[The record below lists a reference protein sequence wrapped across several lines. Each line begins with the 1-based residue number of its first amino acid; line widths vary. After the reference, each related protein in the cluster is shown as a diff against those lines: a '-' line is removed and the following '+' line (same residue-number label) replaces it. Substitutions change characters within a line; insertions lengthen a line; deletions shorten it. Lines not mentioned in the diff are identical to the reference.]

1 MYEKIDKNGNISAN
15 SANVIV
21 IDKNGLVKEINT
33 GGGGGPPSGPAGGD
47 LSGTYPNP
55 SVVWANG
62 QPTYDLVYYPL
73 TTNPAGYLT
82 QQSVL
87 QYPNLGSFPV
97 TGAVNTIYI
106 ALDTDVPYYWDGVS
120 YQVLL
125 SSTSGITGF
134 GTINTLPKFSPT
146 GSELRNSRFTDDGA
160 VGRYGST
167 SNYVEFITGANV
179 FLKLDRGQS
188 KMQFILGNPL
198 IFQES
203 TIYSDNTYGTALET
217 KGYLAFRVGATAT
230 TEGLRIL
237 STGQLELPQT
247 PATGTISDF
256 VLLRDTSGNVKQ
268 IAYPTVPTV
277 TPAALTKTD
286 DTNVTLTL
294 GGTPATA
301 LLQATSI
308 TVGWTGTLADSRIA
322 SSTAWNNKLN
332 DILLSDMSINMPVNA
347 AASINNVVGAALTV
361 SLGPTTRTIADTN
374 LFTRTTR
381 TALETTIVP
390 ANVPSFRQTGG
401 FTINTGFKVAFKFG
415 ASTGATNSNVRYSMG
430 VFTAGFIVTNVDPTT
445 FINCAAFARID
456 GNTNWQFIHND
467 ATGTATAI
475 DLGASFPA
483 NTVSTDMYYAVIETV
498 GANIKYTLTRLNT
511 GDTTTGTVSS
521 NLVAVSTLLGL
532 CAGCSNN
539 ANAAICALDFA
550 GMQLIKFY

>member
-1 MYEKIDKNGNISAN
+1 
-15 SANVIV
+15 
-21 IDKNGLVKEINT
+21 
-33 GGGGGPPSGPAGGD
+33 
-47 LSGTYPNP
+47 
-55 SVVWANG
+55 
-62 QPTYDLVYYPL
+62 
-73 TTNPAGYLT
+73 
-82 QQSVL
+82 
-87 QYPNLGSFPV
+87 
-97 TGAVNTIYI
+97 
-106 ALDTDVPYYWDGVS
+106 
-120 YQVLL
+120 
-125 SSTSGITGF
+125 
-134 GTINTLPKFSPT
+134 
-146 GSELRNSRFTDDGA
+146 
-160 VGRYGST
+160 
-167 SNYVEFITGANV
+167 
-179 FLKLDRGQS
+179 
-188 KMQFILGNPL
+188 MQFILGNPL

>member
-1 MYEKIDKNGNISAN
+1 MYEFIDKNGNISAN
-15 SANVIV
+15 AANVIV
-21 IDKNGLVKEINT
+21 IDKNGLVKQVST
-33 GGGGGPPSGPAGGD
+33 GGGGSPTGPAGGD

-87 QYPNLGSFPV
+87 QYPNLASFPLV
-97 TGAVNTIYI
+97 GSLNTIYI

-134 GTINTLPKFSPT
+134 GTVNTLPKFSPT

-160 VGRYGST
+160 IGKYGST

-188 KMQFILGNPL
+188 KMQFYLGNPL

-203 TIYSDNTYGTALET
+203 SIYSDNTYGTALET
-217 KGYLAFRVGATAT
+217 KGYLAFRTGATAT

-247 PATGTISDF
+247 PATGTTSDF
-256 VLLRDTSGNVKQ
+256 VLLRDVSGNVKQ

-301 LLQATSI
+301 LLEATSL
-308 TVGWTGTLADSRIA
+308 TLGWTGTLADSRIA
-322 SSTAWNNKLN
+322 SSTTWNNKLN
-332 DILLSDMSINMPVNA
+332 DILLSDMTINMPNNA
-347 AASINNVVGAALTV
+347 AASTNNVVGAALTF
-361 SLGPTTRTIADTN
+361 SNGPTTRTIADTS

-381 TALETTIVP
+381 TALETTAVA
-390 ANVPSFRQTGG
+390 ANVSAFRQISGY
-401 FTINTGFKVAFKFG
+401 FTINTGFKLTFKMG

-430 VFTAGFIVTNVDPTT
+430 VFTANFSPTNVDPTT

-456 GNTNWQFIHND
+456 GNNNWQFIHND
-467 ATGTATAI
+467 NSGTATAI
-475 DLGASFPA
+475 DLGDK
-483 NTVSTDMYYAVIETV
+483 T
-498 GANIKYTLTRLNT
+498 
-511 GDTTTGTVSS
+511 
-521 NLVAVSTLLGL
+521 
-532 CAGCSNN
+532 
-539 ANAAICALDFA
+539 
-550 GMQLIKFY
+550 